1 MRLEIIIP
9 DSTRP
14 DLKARLTR
22 LTQRLSDRPE
32 LLDELVSEKSDSAP
46 DYMASISQIRHSPN
60 RFKTPAEV
68 DAFLADLRSE
78 W

>member
-14 DLKARLTR
+14 DLKARLTD
-22 LTQRLSDRPE
+22 LAKHLSARPE
-32 LLDELVSEKSDSAP
+32 LVDELVTEKAEAIP
-46 DYMASISQIRHSPN
+46 DYLAIMDQALQSAN
-60 RFKTPAEV
+60 RFKSGEEV
-68 DAFLADLRSE
+68 DRYIAELRAE

>member
-14 DLKARLTR
+14 DVKRKLKSLTK
-22 LTQRLSDRPE
+22 RLSAHPE
-32 LLDELVSEKSDSAP
+32 FVEELVHEEAEAIP
-46 DYMASISQIRHSPN
+46 DDLSIMDQALQSPN
-60 RFKTPAEV
+60 RFQSGAEV
-68 DAFLADLRSE
+68 DAYISELRAE

>member
-1 MRLEIIIP
+1 MRLEINIP

-14 DLKARLTR
+14 DLKARLIS
-22 LTQRLSDRPE
+22 LTKRLSARPE
-32 LLDELVSEKSDSAP
+32 LVDELVSEKTEAVP
-46 DYMASISQIRHSPN
+46 DYMASIAQIRQSPN

-68 DAFLADLRSE
+68 DAFLADLRAE

>member
-14 DLKARLTR
+14 DLKAKLSGLTK
-22 LTQRLSDRPE
+22 RLSAHPE
-32 LLDELVSEKSDSAP
+32 LVEELVTERPDAIP
-46 DYMASISQIRHSPN
+46 DYLGIMDQALKSPN
-60 RFKTPAEV
+60 RFKSGEEV
-68 DAFLADLRSE
+68 DRYIAELRAE